1 MKKRIYLIICLCLIT
16 LFSFGCQPAHNNN
29 ISHVLEYDGK
39 CSIYMTVD
47 EYGYYH
53 PQIVGWVALKTIP
66 DKLTLVCS
74 DEKVELDI
82 KSVNPS
88 TNGLYVMNFKQEH
101 IFHDLEKGDNPIHL
115 LIQIGGREFEIKNF
129 DLYVC
134 DDDYEAA
141 NICLITDIF
150 DDWEALGDINSDPN
164 DKTGSTI
171 MIYAMDKT
179 KYWTPF
185 Y

>member
-1 MKKRIYLIICLCLIT
+1 MKIFKISALFIALLCLFSAGCSTHSSDERLIT
-16 LFSFGCQPAHNNN
+16 
-29 ISHVLEYDGK
+29 EYEGK

-47 EYGYYH
+47 EYGFYH

-66 DKLTLVCS
+66 DKVTLVCS

-134 DDDYEAA
+134 DDDYEAS
-141 NICLITDIF
+141 NICLISDIF
-150 DDWEALGDINSDPN
+150 GDWDDFDGTESDPN
-164 DKTGSTI
+164 DKTWSTI
-171 MIYAMDKT
+171 TIYAMDKT